1 VSARGMPWARGTG
14 DRLASVALPCTA
26 VDSWCRRA
34 AGLSQTYKRILFD
47 NDEVLGQCREVEN
60 KTIKYWTAC
69 TEKMA
74 PPTEEGA
81 EEVPKAEGL
90 EQYAGDPMPHL
101 LIYLKGDLKAT
112 IDVRFLACLA
122 GC

>member
-1 VSARGMPWARGTG
+1 MR
-14 DRLASVALPCTA
+14 
-26 VDSWCRRA
+26 CRRA
-34 AGLSQTYKRILFD
+34 GLTQTYKRILFD
-47 NDEVLGQCREVEN
+47 NDEVLSVCKEVES

-74 PPTEEGA
+74 PPIEEGA
-81 EEVPKAEGL
+81 EEIPRVENL

-112 IDVRFLACLA
+112 INVRSPPCPA
-122 GC
+122 GY